1 MADIKFLN
9 NISLENLQLNNAKL
23 QVVASDPVLSG
34 ATYEGRVIYNS
45 ADNAIKFHN
54 GAATN
59 YWVKLDG
66 SGDISSVTVQAGEGL
81 EVEAGSDSATIGDFD
96 VTLGLASTV
105 SGDGLVYD
113 AGVISVNDD
122 DSTLTIADDVLKI
135 KDGGVTGTQIA
146 ADAVD
151 GSKIAD
157 DSIDSEH
164 YVDGSIDLAHLAAD
178 SVDGTKIVDDA
189 IDSEHYTDGSID
201 LEHLAADSV
210 DGTKIADDSI
220 DSEHYVDGSIDN
232 AHIAADAVDGTKI
245 ADDSIDSEHLVNG
258 SVDNEHLAND
268 GITIGTT
275 DVSLGDTITALV
287 GLTDLDLTAAAHT
300 IFDTVGENNLTVGAS
315 TTTVIIPG
323 NLTVTGDTTYKN
335 ETIQIV
341 TDNTISFEGSTADA
355 HETHLTA
362 SDATADRTITLPDA
376 TGTVALTDD
385 ISDDTITITAG
396 AGLITGGTFT
406 LNGSATEITIDHE
419 DTSSQAS
426 VDNSGLSVIQDV
438 TLDTYGHTT
447 GLASVDLTSGI
458 DGRITAREFSGLIG
472 DGTATTLVLKNT
484 GASGTAQSNH
494 GLGAVSTSFMIQLIE
509 VSTGATVHADVQR
522 AASGVVNIIFASAP
536 ASNAIRVLMTK
547 VG

>member
-34 ATYEGRVIYNS
+34 SDYEGRVIYNS

-54 GAATN
+54 GGTSN

-66 SGDISSVTVQAGEGL
+66 TGDISSVTVQAGEGL

-105 SGDGLVYD
+105 AGDGLVYA

-122 DSTLTIADDVLKI
+122 DSTLTIDTDVLKI
-135 KDGGVTGTQIA
+135 KDAGVTGTQIA

-151 GSKIAD
+151 GTKIAD

-178 SVDGTKIVDDA
+178 SVDGTKIVDNA

-220 DSEHYVDGSIDN
+220 DSEHIVD
-232 AHIAADAVDGTKI
+232 
-245 ADDSIDSEHLVNG
+245 G
-258 SVDNEHLAND
+258 SVDNTHLAND
-268 GITIGTT
+268 GIIIGST

-287 GLTDLDLTAAAHT
+287 GLTDLDLTEAAHT
-300 IFDTVGENNLTVGAS
+300 IFDTVGENNLTMGAS

-323 NLTVTGDTTYKN
+323 DLQVTGTVTTN
-335 ETIQIV
+335 NVETV
-341 TDNTISFEGSTADA
+341 STSNGVVFEGNAAD
-355 HETHLTA
+355 ENELTLLA
-362 SDATADRTITLPDA
+362 GTLTSDQTITLPDA
-376 TGTVALTDD
+376 TGTVALTSD
-385 ISDDTITITAG
+385 IS
-396 AGLITGGTFT
+396 
-406 LNGSATEITIDHE
+406 
-419 DTSSQAS
+419 
-426 VDNSGLSVIQDV
+426 
-438 TLDTYGHTT
+438 
-447 GLASVDLTSGI
+447 
-458 DGRITAREFSGLIG
+458 ARYFSGLIG
-472 DGTATTLVLKNT
+472 DGTATTLILKNT

-494 GLGAVSTSFMIQLIE
+494 GLGADSSSFMIQLIE
-509 VSTGATVHADVQR
+509 VSSGATVFADVER
-522 AASGVVNIIFASAP
+522 AASGVVNVIFASAP

-547 VG
+547 IG

>member
-34 ATYEGRVIYNS
+34 EDYEGRVIYNS

-54 GAATN
+54 GATSN

-81 EVEAGSDSATIGDFD
+81 EVEAGSNTASEGDFD

-105 SGDGLVYD
+105 AGDGLAYS
-113 AGVISVNDD
+113 AGVISVHDD
-122 DSTLTIADDVLKI
+122 DSTLTIVSDVLKI
-135 KDGGVTGTQIA
+135 KDAGVTGTQIA

-151 GSKIAD
+151 GTKIAD
-157 DSIDSEH
+157 NSIDSEH

-178 SVDGTKIVDDA
+178 SVDGTKIVDNA

-232 AHIAADAVDGTKI
+232 AHIAADAVDGAKI
-245 ADDSIDSEHLVNG
+245 ADDSIDSEHMVNG
-258 SVDNEHLAND
+258 SVDNVHLAND
-268 GITIGTT
+268 GIIIGST

-287 GLTDLDLTAAAHT
+287 GLTDLDLTEAAHT
-300 IFDTVGENNLTVGAS
+300 IFDTVGANNLTMGAS

-323 NLTVTGDTTYKN
+323 DLQVTGTVTTN
-335 ETIQIV
+335 NVETV
-341 TDNTISFEGSTADA
+341 STSNGVVFEGNAADDYEVTLLA
-355 HETHLTA
+355 G
-362 SDATADRTITLPDA
+362 SVTADRTATLPDA
-376 TGTVALTDD
+376 TGTIALTSD
-385 ISDDTITITAG
+385 ISNSTITITAG
-396 AGLITGGTFT
+396 NGLVTGGTFT
-406 LNGSATEITIDHE
+406 LNGGATEITIDHE
-419 DTSSQAS
+419 DTSTQSS
-426 VDNSGLSVIQDV
+426 VDNSGLNVIQDV

-484 GASGTAQSNH
+484 GATGTAQSNH
-494 GLGAVSTSFMIQLIE
+494 GLGADSSSFMIQLIE
-509 VSTGATVHADVQR
+509 ASTGATVFADVER
-522 AASGVVNIIFASAP
+522 AASGVVNVIFAAAP

-547 VG
+547 IG

>member
-23 QVVASDPVLSG
+23 QVVASDPVLAG

-81 EVEAGSDSATIGDFD
+81 EVEAGSNSATIGDFD

-105 SGDGLVYD
+105 SGDGLTYN

-122 DSTLTIADDVLKI
+122 DSTLTIVSDVLKI
-135 KDGGVTGTQIA
+135 KDSGVTGTQIA

-151 GSKIAD
+151 GTKIAD

-178 SVDGTKIVDDA
+178 SVDGTKIADNA
-189 IDSEHYTDGSID
+189 INSEHYTDGSID

-220 DSEHYVDGSIDN
+220 DSEHYVDGSIDG

-258 SVDNEHLAND
+258 SVDNDHLAND
-268 GITIGTT
+268 GIIIGTT
-275 DVSLGDTITALV
+275 DVSLGETITALV

-300 IFDTVGENNLTVGAS
+300 IFDTVGANNLTMGAS

-323 NLTVTGDTTYKN
+323 DLQVTGTVTTN
-335 ETIQIV
+335 NVETV
-341 TDNTISFEGSTADA
+341 STSNGVVFEGSAADE
-355 HETHLTA
+355 HEVTLLAGTV
-362 SDATADRTITLPDA
+362 TADRTITLPDA
-376 TGTVALTDD
+376 TGTVALTSD
-385 ISDDTITITAG
+385 IS
-396 AGLITGGTFT
+396 
-406 LNGSATEITIDHE
+406 
-419 DTSSQAS
+419 
-426 VDNSGLSVIQDV
+426 
-438 TLDTYGHTT
+438 
-447 GLASVDLTSGI
+447 
-458 DGRITAREFSGLIG
+458 ARYFSGLIG
-472 DGTATTLVLKNT
+472 DGTATTLILKNT
-484 GASGTAQSNH
+484 GASGTAESDH
-494 GLGAVSTSFMIQLIE
+494 GLGTDSTSFMIQLIE
-509 VSTGATVHADVQR
+509 VSTGATVHADVAR

-547 VG
+547 IA

>member
-34 ATYEGRVIYNS
+34 ADYEGRVIYNS

-54 GAATN
+54 GGTSN

-81 EVEAGSDSATIGDFD
+81 EVEAGSNTASEGDFD

-105 SGDGLVYD
+105 AGDGLTYS
-113 AGVISVNDD
+113 AGVININDD
-122 DSTLTIADDVLKI
+122 DSTLTIDSDVLKI
-135 KDGGVTGTQIA
+135 KDAGVTGTQIA

-151 GSKIAD
+151 GTKIAD

-178 SVDGTKIVDDA
+178 SVDGIKIV
-189 IDSEHYTDGSID
+189 
-201 LEHLAADSV
+201 
-210 DGTKIADDSI
+210 DDSI

-232 AHIAADAVDGTKI
+232 AHIAADAVDGAKI
-245 ADDSIDSEHLVNG
+245 ADDSIDSEHIVDG
-258 SVDNEHLAND
+258 SVDNVHLAND

-287 GLTDLDLTAAAHT
+287 GLTDLDLTEAAHT
-300 IFDTVGENNLTVGAS
+300 IFDTVGANNLTMGAS

-323 NLTVTGDTTYKN
+323 DLQVTGTVTTN
-335 ETIQIV
+335 NVETISTSNGV
-341 TDNTISFEGSTADA
+341 VFEGNAADE
-355 HETHLTA
+355 HEVTLLAGTV
-362 SDATADRTITLPDA
+362 TADRTITLPDA

-396 AGLITGGTFT
+396 AGLVTGGSFT
-406 LNGSATEITIDHE
+406 LNGSTTEITIDHE
-419 DTSSQAS
+419 DTSTQAS

-484 GASGTAQSNH
+484 GATGTAQSNH
-494 GLGAVSTSFMIQLIE
+494 GLGADSSSFMIQLIE
-509 VSTGATVHADVQR
+509 VSSGATVFADVER
-522 AASGVVNIIFASAP
+522 AASGVVNVIFASAP

-547 VG
+547 IA

>member
-34 ATYEGRVIYNS
+34 ADYEGRVIYNS

-54 GAATN
+54 GGTSN

-81 EVEAGSDSATIGDFD
+81 EVEAGSNTASEGDFD

-105 SGDGLVYD
+105 AGDGLTYS
-113 AGVISVNDD
+113 AGVININDD
-122 DSTLTIADDVLKI
+122 DSTLTIDSDVLKI
-135 KDGGVTGTQIA
+135 KDAGVTGTQIA

-151 GSKIAD
+151 GTKIAD

-178 SVDGTKIVDDA
+178 SVDGTKIVDD
-189 IDSEHYTDGSID
+189 
-201 LEHLAADSV
+201 
-210 DGTKIADDSI
+210 SI

-232 AHIAADAVDGTKI
+232 AHIAADA
-245 ADDSIDSEHLVNG
+245 
-258 SVDNEHLAND
+258 
-268 GITIGTT
+268 ITIGTT

-287 GLTDLDLTAAAHT
+287 GLTDLDLTEAAHT
-300 IFDTVGENNLTVGAS
+300 IFDTVGANNLTMGAS

-323 NLTVTGDTTYKN
+323 DLQVTGTVTTN
-335 ETIQIV
+335 NVETISTSNGV
-341 TDNTISFEGSTADA
+341 VFEGNAADE
-355 HETHLTA
+355 HEVTLLAGTV
-362 SDATADRTITLPDA
+362 TADRTITLPDA

-396 AGLITGGTFT
+396 AGLVTGGSFT
-406 LNGSATEITIDHE
+406 LNGSTTEITIDHE
-419 DTSSQAS
+419 DTSTQAS

-484 GASGTAQSNH
+484 GATGTAQSNH
-494 GLGAVSTSFMIQLIE
+494 GLGADSSSFMIQLIE
-509 VSTGATVHADVQR
+509 VSSGATVFADVER

-547 VG
+547 IA

>member
-23 QVVASDPVLSG
+23 QVVATDPVLSG

-45 ADNAIKFHN
+45 TSNAIKFHN
-54 GAATN
+54 GADTG
-59 YWVKLDG
+59 YWVTLDG
-66 SGDISSVTVQAGEGL
+66 SGDISSVAVRAGEGL
-81 EVEAGSDSATIGDFD
+81 EVESGADSATAGAFD
-96 VTLGLASTV
+96 VTLGLKSDVA
-105 SGDGLVYD
+105 GDGLTYS

-122 DSTLTIADDVLKI
+122 NATLTIDTDVLKI
-135 KDGGVTGTQIA
+135 KDGGVTGTQIG

-151 GSKIAD
+151 GTKIAD

-178 SVDGTKIVDDA
+178 SVDGTKIADDA

-210 DGTKIADDSI
+210 DGTKIADNSI
-220 DSEHYVDGSIDN
+220 NSEHYVD
-232 AHIAADAVDGTKI
+232 
-245 ADDSIDSEHLVNG
+245 G
-258 SVDNEHLAND
+258 SVDNEHLANPS
-268 GITIGTT
+268 ITIGTT
-275 DVSLGDTITALV
+275 DVNLGDTITALV
-287 GLTDLDLTAAAHT
+287 GLTDLDLTEAAHT
-300 IFDTVGENNLTVGAS
+300 IFDTVGANNLTMGAS
-315 TTTVIIPG
+315 TTTVVIPG
-323 NLTVTGDTTYKN
+323 DLQVTGTVTTN
-335 ETIQIV
+335 NVETVSTSNGIV
-341 TDNTISFEGSTADA
+341 FEGTVADD
-355 HETHLTA
+355 HEGTLLA
-362 SDATADRTITLPDA
+362 GALTADRTYTLPDT
-376 TGTVALTDD
+376 TGTVALTSN
-385 ISDDTITITAG
+385 ISDSTITITAG

-406 LNGSATEITIDHE
+406 LNGGATEITINHE

-447 GLASVDLTSGI
+447 GLTSVDLTAGV
-458 DGRITAREFSGLIG
+458 DGRITAREYSGLIG
-472 DGTATTLVLKNT
+472 DGTATTLILKNT

-494 GLGAVSTSFMIQLIE
+494 GLGTVSTSFMIQLIE
-509 VSTGATVHADVQR
+509 VSTGATVYADVER
-522 AASGVVNIIFASAP
+522 AASGVVNVIFAAAP

>member
-23 QVVASDPVLSG
+23 QVVASDPALAG

-105 SGDGLVYD
+105 SGDGLTYN
-113 AGVISVNDD
+113 AGVINVNDD
-122 DSTLTIADDVLKI
+122 DSTLTIVSDVLKI
-135 KDGGVTGTQIA
+135 KDAGVTGTQIA

-151 GSKIAD
+151 GTKIAD

-178 SVDGTKIVDDA
+178 SVDGTKIADDA
-189 IDSEHYTDGSID
+189 INSEHYTDGSID
-201 LEHLAADSV
+201 LQHLAADSV

-220 DSEHYVDGSIDN
+220 NSEHYVDGSIDN
-232 AHIAADAVDGTKI
+232 AHIAADAVDGAKI
-245 ADDSIDSEHLVNG
+245 ADDSIDSEHYVNQ
-258 SVDNEHLAND
+258 SVDNAHLAND
-268 GITIGTT
+268 GIFIGTT

-287 GLTDLDLTAAAHT
+287 GLTDVDLTEADHT
-300 IFDTVGENNLTVGAS
+300 IFDTVGANNLTMGAS

-376 TGTVALTDD
+376 TGTVALTSD
-385 ISDDTITITAG
+385 IS
-396 AGLITGGTFT
+396 
-406 LNGSATEITIDHE
+406 
-419 DTSSQAS
+419 
-426 VDNSGLSVIQDV
+426 
-438 TLDTYGHTT
+438 
-447 GLASVDLTSGI
+447 
-458 DGRITAREFSGLIG
+458 ARYFSGLIG
-472 DGTATTLVLKNT
+472 DGTATTLILKNT
-484 GASGTAQSNH
+484 GASGTAESDH
-494 GLGAVSTSFMIQLIE
+494 GLGADSTTFMVQLVE
-509 VSTGATVHADVQR
+509 VSSGATVFADVER

>member
-23 QVVASDPVLSG
+23 QVVASDPALAG

-81 EVEAGSDSATIGDFD
+81 EVEAGSNSATIGDFD

-105 SGDGLVYD
+105 SGDGLTYN

-122 DSTLTIADDVLKI
+122 DSTLTIVSDVLKI
-135 KDGGVTGTQIA
+135 KDSGVTGTQIA

-151 GSKIAD
+151 GTKIAD

-178 SVDGTKIVDDA
+178 SVDGTKIVDNA
-189 IDSEHYTDGSID
+189 INSEHYTDGSID

-210 DGTKIADDSI
+210 NGTKIADDSI
-220 DSEHYVDGSIDN
+220 DSEHYVDGSIDG

-258 SVDNEHLAND
+258 SVDNDHLAND
-268 GITIGTT
+268 GIIIGTT
-275 DVSLGDTITALV
+275 DVSLGETITALV

-300 IFDTVGENNLTVGAS
+300 IFDTVGANNLTMGAS

-323 NLTVTGDTTYKN
+323 DLQVTGTVTTN
-335 ETIQIV
+335 NVETV
-341 TDNTISFEGSTADA
+341 STSNGVVFEGSAADE
-355 HETHLTA
+355 HEVTLLAGTV
-362 SDATADRTITLPDA
+362 TADRTITLPDA
-376 TGTVALTDD
+376 TGTVALTSD
-385 ISDDTITITAG
+385 IS
-396 AGLITGGTFT
+396 
-406 LNGSATEITIDHE
+406 
-419 DTSSQAS
+419 
-426 VDNSGLSVIQDV
+426 
-438 TLDTYGHTT
+438 
-447 GLASVDLTSGI
+447 
-458 DGRITAREFSGLIG
+458 ARYFSGLIG
-472 DGTATTLVLKNT
+472 DGTATTLILKNT
-484 GASGTAQSNH
+484 GASGTAESDH
-494 GLGAVSTSFMIQLIE
+494 GLGTDSTSFMIQLIE
-509 VSTGATVHADVQR
+509 VSTGATVHADVAR

-547 VG
+547 IA